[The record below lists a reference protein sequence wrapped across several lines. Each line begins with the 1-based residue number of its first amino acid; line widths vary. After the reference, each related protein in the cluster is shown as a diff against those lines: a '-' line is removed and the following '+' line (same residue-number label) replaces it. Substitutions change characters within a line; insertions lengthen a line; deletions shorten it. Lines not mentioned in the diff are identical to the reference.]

1 MLGQRVPGEGP
12 WRVHTVAFD
21 GKAAS
26 AKVVADSL
34 KRRGNAGETP
44 GKRQGNAREALGK
57 TPTEILELLKN
68 KPDLSVPQLAALM
81 RRSES
86 AIHRAIRILRDSG
99 LLVRVGPDKGGQW
112 KVIE

>member
-1 MLGQRVPGEGP
+1 MSHVIVAAGLPG
-12 WRVHTVAFD
+12 T
-21 GKAAS
+21 
-26 AKVVADSL
+26 
-34 KRRGNAGETP
+34 TP

-57 TPTEILELLKN
+57 TPTKILELLKN

-99 LLVRVGPDKGGQW
+99 LLVRVGSDKGGQW